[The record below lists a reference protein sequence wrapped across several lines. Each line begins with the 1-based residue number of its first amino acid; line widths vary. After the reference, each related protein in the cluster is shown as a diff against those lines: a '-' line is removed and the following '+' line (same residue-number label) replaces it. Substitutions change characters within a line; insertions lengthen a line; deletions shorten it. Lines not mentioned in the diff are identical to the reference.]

1 MFAGCDVI
9 AAGTKQSGN
18 ARITFNDEDYFKT
31 MRHLAEQQAAL
42 PGSANLGGPLYED
55 TRIVEGQNDEN
66 PNEGF
71 FTSSA
76 CKFQIIEELILYD
89 FMFSESVTSQ
99 QRITNPN
106 KIVAMRDVLSEVKEE
121 DLPSHLQLGSTF
133 TFQVSLVRA
142 SGISHDYADVFCQFK
157 SVAMF

>member
-1 MFAGCDVI
+1 MHVY
-9 AAGTKQSGN
+9 N
-18 ARITFNDEDYFKT
+18 
-31 MRHLAEQQAAL
+31 
-42 PGSANLGGPLYED
+42 
-55 TRIVEGQNDEN
+55 
-66 PNEGF
+66 
-71 FTSSA
+71 
-76 CKFQIIEELILYD
+76 

-106 KIVAMRDVLSEVKEE
+106 KILAMRDVLSEVKEE

-157 SVAMF
+157 SVTMFLILDAKLKHSKLYLKMIT